1 MKIGKRSDD
10 ATRGRDELDNRI
22 IDILRTNGR
31 ATNQEVAEALSVTAA
46 TVSSRIRRLEEA
58 KAMRVVAVSDF
69 SAHGYKI
76 LIAVGV
82 KVFGRDAAEV
92 ARDLAKLR
100 EVFSIHLM
108 SGPYDLE
115 ILVVLR
121 EFEEIN
127 VFLLDHVARIR
138 GVHELHPAIAADIVK
153 FEFSVA
159 PL

>member
-1 MKIGKRSDD
+1 MKLSKGSEA
-10 ATRGRDELDNRI
+10 ATGPDELDKQI

-31 ATNQEVAEALSVTAA
+31 ATNQEIAEALSVTAA
-46 TVSSRIRRLEEA
+46 TVSARLRRLEDA
-58 KAMRVVAVSDF
+58 NAMRVVAVSDF
-69 SAHGYKI
+69 AAHGYKI

-82 KVFGRDAAEV
+82 KVFKRDATEV

-127 VFLLDHVARIR
+127 VFLLDHVARIP
-138 GVHELHPAIAADIVK
+138 GVHELSPAIAADIVK
-153 FEFSVA
+153 FEFNVA

>member
-1 MKIGKRSDD
+1 MKIATHSD
-10 ATRGRDELDNRI
+10 AIAELDDLDTQI

-31 ATNQEVAEALSVTAA
+31 ATNQEIAEQLSVTAA
-46 TVSSRIRRLEEA
+46 TVSTRLRRMEDS

-69 SAHGYKI
+69 AAHGYKI

-82 KVFGRDAAEV
+82 KVLGRDVAEV
-92 ARDLAKLR
+92 ARDLGKLP
-100 EVFSIHLM
+100 EVFSIHFM
-108 SGPYDLE
+108 SGPNDLE

-127 VFLLDHVARIR
+127 VFLTEHVALIA

-153 FEFSVA
+153 FEFNVA